1 VTLYVAY
8 NAAAAVVSVPAGKAG
23 DRWGALTMLAAGVAF
38 FLLAYLGFAIGRP
51 SITWLGL
58 SFFAAGIG
66 IGCIETAEHSAV
78 ALLAPVDVRG
88 SAFGLLAGVQ
98 GFGNL
103 AASAVAGL
111 IWSTVSGTAAFI
123 YLAAWMLLALMGII
137 AANRAT

>member
-1 VTLYVAY
+1 LGL
-8 NAAAAVVSVPAGKAG
+8 SF
-23 DRWGALTMLAAGVAF
+23 LAAGV
-38 FLLAYLGFAIGRP
+38 
-51 SITWLGL
+51 
-58 SFFAAGIG
+58 G
-66 IGCIETAEHSAV
+66 IGCIETAEHAAV

-88 SAFGLLAGVQ
+88 SAFGVLAGVQ

-103 AASAVAGL
+103 AASTVAGL